1 MSSFWLSDEQEAIRE
16 GVGRVMSN
24 YKDDY
29 WLKTDDTGIFPED
42 FVRDMAAGGWLGVAM
57 PESVGGAGLGLTEA
71 AIVMQTVAQSGA
83 GFSGASSIHLN
94 IFGPMPLVKFGTD
107 AQRKTLLP
115 RIIAGEDKMC
125 FAVTEPNSGLDT
137 SSLETKAERTN
148 DGYMINGRK
157 IWTTGAQRAN
167 KILIIARTTPKDQ
180 VAKPTQ
186 GLSLFY
192 TDLNRDH
199 IDAKPI
205 PKMGRRA
212 VECNTLFIDNLP
224 VPADDLIGEE
234 GRGFE
239 YLLQGLNPERVLFAV
254 EAVGLGRAAIARAA
268 TYANER
274 VVFGRPIGQNQGVQH
289 PLARSWAELE
299 AANLMAMK
307 AAALYDAGR
316 DCGAEANAAKYLG
329 AEAGFTACE
338 NAVLAHGGLRQGV
351 LRRALFPRG
360 HDRPH
365 RPGEPRDDPQL
376 HRRTR
381 PAPAEELLTT
391 HAQVGAEPNSTLHP
405 SSTGTPP
412 PNPPLRGRAL
422 DTSRRLSV

>member
-1 MSSFWLSDEQEAIRE
+1 MSGFWLTEEQEAIRE
-16 GVGRVMSN
+16 GVARVCAN
-24 YKDDY
+24 YGDDY
-29 WLKTDDTGIFPED
+29 WLKTDDTGKFPED
-42 FVRDMAAGGWLGVAM
+42 FVADMAAGGWLGVAM

-71 AIVMQTVAQSGA
+71 AVVMQTVAQSGA

-107 AQRKTLLP
+107 AQRNELLP
-115 RIIAGEDKMC
+115 RIISGEDKMC

-137 SSLETKAERTN
+137 ASLETRAERTN
-148 DGYMINGRK
+148 DGYLINGRK

-180 VAKPTQ
+180 VAKPHH

-205 PKMGRRA
+205 PKMGRKA

-224 VPADDLIGEE
+224 VPAEDLVGEE

-239 YLLQGLNPERVLFAV
+239 YLLHGLNPERVLFAV
-254 EAVGLGRAAIARAA
+254 EAVGLGRAALARAA
-268 TYANER
+268 TYASER

-307 AAALYDAGR
+307 AAALYDAGK

-329 AEAGFTACE
+329 AEAGFRACE
-338 NAVLAHGGLRQGV
+338 NAVLAHGGMGYAKEFYVERYFREAMIARIAPVSREMILNFIAERV
-351 LRRALFPRG
+351 LHLPK
-360 HDRPH
+360 
-365 RPGEPRDDPQL
+365 
-376 HRRTR
+376 
-381 PAPAEELLTT
+381 
-391 HAQVGAEPNSTLHP
+391 SY
-405 SSTGTPP
+405 
-412 PNPPLRGRAL
+412 
-422 DTSRRLSV
+422 